1 MPEEVVQKTWDPKE
15 DLKELF
21 SLPALEL
28 AAAGAYLGGEFK
40 DGPVRPKDEEVL
52 PPLPEV
58 PEEEEGIGS
67 EEWTQAHEDLQ
78 GSEVSVEIEV
88 ASEPPEE
95 LARAAEAL
103 DDPVRQVVLRFVRPM
118 TSRKGPSLMPAL
130 HSMIQEINKLGFPV
144 KNVHSD
150 QGREFLSD
158 PLKQWLS
165 QLGVRVTMSEAH
177 DKRANGLA
185 ERIVGWS
192 KSKGRG
198 AC

>member
-1 MPEEVVQKTWDPKE
+1 M
-15 DLKELF
+15 
-21 SLPALEL
+21 
-28 AAAGAYLGGEFK
+28 
-40 DGPVRPKDEEVL
+40 
-52 PPLPEV
+52 
-58 PEEEEGIGS
+58 
-67 EEWTQAHEDLQ
+67 
-78 GSEVSVEIEV
+78 SVEIEV

-95 LARAAEAL
+95 LAQAAEAL

-192 KSKGRG
+192 KQT
-198 AC
+198 AA